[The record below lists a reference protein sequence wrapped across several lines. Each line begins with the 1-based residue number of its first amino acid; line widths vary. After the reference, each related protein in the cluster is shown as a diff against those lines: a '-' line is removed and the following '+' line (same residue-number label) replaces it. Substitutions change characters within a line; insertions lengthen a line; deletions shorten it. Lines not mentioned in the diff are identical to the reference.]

1 MNISHDSEEF
11 GHRAVASRPL
21 RDLARGLR
29 KRQTD
34 AEQVLWEKLRDHRL
48 GGLKF
53 RRQHPVA
60 GTTYIADFCCYQARL
75 LIELDGG
82 IHIGQVKEDRNRQVE
97 LEEQGYRVLR
107 YSNERVLREMDKVL
121 SEIASA
127 VARQE

>member
-1 MNISHDSEEF
+1 MKHLQKPGDNA
-11 GHRAVASRPL
+11 HRAMASRPL

-34 AEQVLWEKLRDHRL
+34 AELVLWEKLRERRL

-60 GTTYIADFCCYQARL
+60 GTTYIADFCCYQVRL
-75 LIELDGG
+75 LIELDGA
-82 IHIGQVKEDRNRQVE
+82 IHQRQVQQDRERQEE
-97 LEEQGYRVLR
+97 LEQRGFRVLR
-107 YSNERVLREMDKVL
+107 FSNERVLRELDKVL

-127 VARQE
+127 VARQD